1 MKLRL
6 LHLEDNGD
14 DVELVRTALVR
25 EGLDCDILA
34 VDSGPAYLDALQHS
48 HFDAILSDSSVPGYD
63 GSEALT
69 AARERF
75 PGIPFIVVSASASA
89 SPADKRPRSAAS
101 SATAR
106 LAKADLH
113 RLGPTL
119 KHAISQPKSEP
130 AAARKPSARSGMHYL
145 VQVVQQLSLARD
157 LQTIMDIV
165 RHAARAL
172 VNADGATFVLRDGNK
187 CFYAEEDAI
196 EPLWKGQRFPLQACV
211 SGWSMLNRKPA
222 VIEDIY
228 RDERVPH
235 DAYRPTFVKSL
246 VMTPIRTVA
255 PIGAIGVYWAQTHRA
270 TAEEIDLLRALADST
285 SIAIEAA
292 DVFANLER
300 KVAERTAEV
309 HQRNTEL
316 EVLNRELEAFSYSVA
331 HDLRSPLITI
341 DGFAQVLLENL
352 TETLDETNKKHLERI
367 TTAVRR
373 MHRLINDLLGLSKIV
388 RAPLNATN
396 VDLACIAWEV
406 AHGLQECSPGRVGEF
421 NVAEDMPVQGDY
433 GLLRIVLENLM
444 SNAWKFT
451 SRKERAQIEVGHG
464 VDPTGRTVYY
474 VRDNGAGFDP
484 RYASKLF
491 SPFQRLHP
499 ESKFAGTGIGLA
511 TVQRIIHRH
520 GGQIWAESAVDCGAT
535 FYFTLGEFPMPEAH
549 APAVD

>member
-1 MKLRL
+1 
-6 LHLEDNGD
+6 
-14 DVELVRTALVR
+14 
-25 EGLDCDILA
+25 
-34 VDSGPAYLDALQHS
+34 
-48 HFDAILSDSSVPGYD
+48 
-63 GSEALT
+63 
-69 AARERF
+69 
-75 PGIPFIVVSASASA
+75 
-89 SPADKRPRSAAS
+89 
-101 SATAR
+101 
-106 LAKADLH
+106 
-113 RLGPTL
+113 
-119 KHAISQPKSEP
+119 
-130 AAARKPSARSGMHYL
+130 
-145 VQVVQQLSLARD
+145 
-157 LQTIMDIV
+157 MDIV
-165 RHAARAL
+165 RRSARAL
-172 VNADGATFVLRDGNK
+172 VKADGATFVLRDGDK
-187 CFYAEEDAI
+187 CFYAEEHAI

-211 SGWSMLNRKPA
+211 SGWSMLNRQAA

-228 RDERVPH
+228 RDPRVPH

-255 PIGAIGVYWAQTHRA
+255 PIGAIGVYWAKVHKA
-270 TAEEIDLLRALADST
+270 TAEEIELLRALADST

-309 HQRNTEL
+309 HQRNNEL
-316 EVLNRELEAFSYSVA
+316 EVLNKELEAFSYSVA

-388 RAPLNATN
+388 RAPFHPTT

-406 AHGLQECSPGRVGEF
+406 AHGLQEGNPTRVAEF
-421 NVAEDMPVQGDY
+421 TVAEDMSVQGDY
-433 GLLRIVLENLM
+433 GLLRIVLENLV

-451 SRKERAQIEVGHG
+451 SRKERTEIQIGKG
-464 VDPTGRTVYY
+464 YDPTGRTVYF

-484 RYASKLF
+484 RFASKLF

-499 ESKFAGTGIGLA
+499 ESKFTGTGIGLA

-520 GGQIWAESAVDCGAT
+520 GGQLWAESAVDCGAT
-535 FYFTLGEFPMPEAH
+535 FYFTLGDSASSEGSDS
-549 APAVD
+549 AVS